1 MGAVCTL
8 TASNT
13 SKEAARI
20 TGSYLGAIIVI
31 SCAFCFTPIE
41 LFILE
46 IWPYQGFLSLLL
58 VFGPLCVTP
67 TAFKHVPDS
76 YFDIKRFEADG
87 RVYELLGIRF
97 FKRVVPNGLYINQ
110 LARRFDP
117 VYRVVRNKQSMIEFE
132 AQTILAER
140 CHLVSLLLM
149 VPSAIYALMLG
160 WYVFAAVIL
169 LPNIPLHVYPILL
182 QRYTRARIQN
192 ALQRR

>member
-1 MGAVCTL
+1 MGTVCTL
-8 TASNT
+8 TDANT
-13 SKEAARI
+13 SKEAAKI
-20 TGSYLGAIIVI
+20 TGPYLGAIIVI

-41 LFILE
+41 LLILE
-46 IWPYQGFLSLLL
+46 IWPHQGFLSLLL
-58 VFGPLCVTP
+58 VIGPLCVVP

-76 YFDIKRFEADG
+76 YFDIKRFEGDG

-97 FKRVVPNGLYINQ
+97 FKRLVPNGLYINQ
-110 LARRFDP
+110 LVRRVDP
-117 VYRVVRNKQSMIEFE
+117 VYRIIRNKHSMIEFE

-160 WYVFAAVIL
+160 WYVFAALIV
-169 LPNIPLHVYPILL
+169 LPNIPLHVYPVLL